1 MSSLA
6 FRLFALVWAFWAVF
20 ATPAAAQFIPGFS
33 TTQAEPQNET
43 DNLAELMR
51 LARESGVKLIVID
64 PESDFDPLV
73 DPVDLDVLKQDEM
86 SGLMKAQD
94 GAIQFRKTLRKRL
107 KAMPNSLSEMVY
119 ILRASSPNGT
129 IRVFV
134 EALFW
139 SLALFAIGMV
149 AEREI
154 YGKRFARYRVI
165 PKIKDHPIGYSEKLP
180 FLIFRF
186 FMGVIGILVSIVVA
200 YAIGVSIFGES
211 DDTAMQ
217 FTVVSINLAYF
228 SCRTVILI
236 WRMVLA
242 PYLCQYRIPHFSN
255 KDALKLYYW
264 LYVITIFDVCSLIFA
279 NWVAELGLNYDV
291 YSLVSAFLA
300 FIFAAA
306 NVLMVLVNRRAISR
320 AIRNGAPIDTVAFST
335 RIISTAWVPLVILYV
350 VFAWLQLTYK
360 LILERE
366 TSAPQ
371 IAGAYGII
379 ISILVVFAL
388 VNYTIERLFERTRRL
403 REQADAAAK
412 VPANTTDDLEGYAE
426 IEPAANHCAHAV
438 SNYEDL
444 ARRVSGVLAF
454 TAGIWAC
461 LQIWDVQMTMV
472 KETKLDRAQDVI
484 VILFIGYIL
493 YHTFRIWIDN
503 KIRDEQGDAPEA
515 ELGDEG
521 GGASGS
527 RLATLLPLFRNVV
540 LVVIFTSISL
550 IVLLE
555 FGINVSPLF
564 AGAGIVGIAI
574 GFGAQTLVAD
584 IFSGAFFLF
593 DDAFRKGEYIDT
605 GEVRGTVEKISLRSI
620 QLRHHRGLL
629 HTIPFSGLRFVTNY
643 SRDWVIMKLP
653 LRVTYDTDVEQVRK
667 LVKKLGLELLK
678 DPLIGPDFLQPLKSQ
693 GVIEM
698 QDSAMIIRVKFMTK
712 PGGQW
717 LIRKRVFQE
726 IRDLFAREGI
736 KFAHREVTVRLADG
750 DVNNLTAA
758 QKEAVAAAA
767 AQSVLMDE
775 EEAEAEAKAEHG
787 ADDR

>member
-1 MSSLA
+1 MTLA
-6 FRLFALVWAFWAVF
+6 PFRLFVLVWALWATF
-20 ATPAAAQFIPGFS
+20 ATPAAAQLIPGFPAA
-33 TTQAEPQNET
+33 QAEVEAEA
-43 DNLAELMR
+43 DSLSELML
-51 LARESGVKLIVID
+51 LAKESGVKLIVID
-64 PESDFDPLV
+64 PESDFDPAAIHSA
-73 DPVDLDVLKQDEM
+73 DAIDDEM
-86 SGLMKAQD
+86 SMLMKTQD
-94 GAIQFRKTLRKRL
+94 NAVQFRKALRKRL
-107 KAMPNSLSEMVY
+107 RAMPNSFNEVVY

-129 IRVFV
+129 IRLFV

-139 SLALFAIGMV
+139 SLALFLVGML
-149 AEREI
+149 AEREL
-154 YGKRFARYRVI
+154 YGKRFARQRVI
-165 PKIKDHPIGYSEKLP
+165 PKVKDHPVGYSEKLP

-186 FMGVIGILVSIVVA
+186 FMGVGGILVSIVVA
-200 YAIGVSIFGES
+200 YAVGVAIFGES

-236 WRMVLA
+236 WRMILA

-255 KDALKLYYW
+255 KDAKKLFYW
-264 LYVITIFDVCSLIFA
+264 LYVITIFNVCSLTFT

-291 YSLVSAFLA
+291 YSLFSALLA
-300 FIFAAA
+300 LVFAVM
-306 NVLMVLVNRRAISR
+306 NILMVLANRRAISR
-320 AIRNGAPIDTVAFST
+320 AIRNAVPIESVVFST
-335 RIISTAWVPLVILYV
+335 RIISTAWAPLVILYAI
-350 VFAWLQLTYK
+350 FAWLQLTYK
-360 LILERE
+360 LILEQT

-371 IAGAYGII
+371 VAGAYGII
-379 ISILVVFAL
+379 IAIIVVFAL
-388 VNYTIERLFERTRRL
+388 VNYAIERLFARTRRL
-403 REQADAAAK
+403 REQADAAKMRA
-412 VPANTTDDLEGYAE
+412 TTIDNLEDHTE
-426 IEPAANHCAHAV
+426 IEPSNRQCAHAI

-461 LQIWDVQMTMV
+461 LQIWNISMTMV
-472 KETKLDRAQDVI
+472 AETKLDRSQDII
-484 VILFIGYIL
+484 VILLIGYVL

-540 LVVIFTSISL
+540 LVVIFTSIAL
-550 IVLLE
+550 IILLE

-629 HTIPFSGLRFVTNY
+629 HTIPFSGLQFVTNY

-667 LVKKLGLELLK
+667 LVKKLGLELLE
-678 DPLIGPDFLQPLKSQ
+678 DPLIGSDFLQPLKSQ

-750 DVNNLTAA
+750 DVNNLTDA

-767 AQSVLMDE
+767 QSALMDE
-775 EEAEAEAKAEHG
+775 EEAEPETG
-787 ADDR
+787 GDDR

>member
-1 MSSLA
+1 MTSLP
-6 FRLFALVWAFWAVF
+6 FRLVALVWALWAICAMP
-20 ATPAAAQFIPGFS
+20 ATAQLIPGLPIAQTEVKEEINKLS
-33 TTQAEPQNET
+33 
-43 DNLAELMR
+43 ELMR
-51 LARESGVKLIVID
+51 LAKESGVKVIVVD
-64 PESDFDPLV
+64 PEGDFNATTLPAPDAV
-73 DPVDLDVLKQDEM
+73 EDEM
-86 SGLMKAQD
+86 SALMKTQD
-94 GAIQFRKTLRKRL
+94 NAIQFRKTLRKRL
-107 KAMPNSLSEMVY
+107 RAMPSSLNEMVY

-129 IRVFV
+129 IWAFA

-139 SLALFAIGMV
+139 SLTLFLVGMLV
-149 AEREI
+149 EREI
-154 YGKRFARYRVI
+154 YGKRFARYYVM
-165 PKIKDHPIGYSEKLP
+165 PKIKEHPIGYAEKLP
-180 FLIFRF
+180 YLIFRF
-186 FMGVIGILVSIVVA
+186 FVGVGGILVSIVVA
-200 YAIGVSIFGES
+200 YIIGAAIFGES
-211 DDTAMQ
+211 EDTAMQ
-217 FTVVSINLAYF
+217 FTLVSINLAYF

-236 WRMVLA
+236 WRMILA

-255 KDALKLYYW
+255 KDALRLFYW
-264 LYVITIFDVCSLIFA
+264 LYVITIFNICSLTFT

-291 YSLVSAFLA
+291 YSIFSTLLA
-300 FIFAAA
+300 FVFAVM
-306 NVLMVLVNRRAISR
+306 NVLMVLANRRAISR
-320 AIRNGAPIDTVAFST
+320 AIRNAVPIESVVFST
-335 RIISTAWVPLVILYV
+335 RIISTAWAPLVIFYAI
-350 VFAWLQLTYK
+350 FAWLQLTYK
-360 LILERE
+360 LILEQT

-379 ISILVVFAL
+379 ISIIVVFAL

-403 REQADAAAK
+403 REQAEAAK
-412 VPANTTDDLEGYAE
+412 LRATTPDSLEDYTE
-426 IEPAANHCAHAV
+426 IEPTNTRCGHAV

-461 LQIWDVQMTMV
+461 LQIWDIRMTMV
-472 KETKLDRAQDVI
+472 AETKLDRSQDVI
-484 VILFIGYIL
+484 VILLIGYVL

-503 KIRDEQGDAPEA
+503 KISDEQGDAPEA

-527 RLATLLPLFRNVV
+527 RLATLLPLFRNFV
-540 LVVIFTSISL
+540 LVVIFTAITL
-550 IVLLE
+550 IILLE

-629 HTIPFSGLRFVTNY
+629 HTIPFSGLQFVTNY

-653 LRVTYDTDVEQVRK
+653 LRVTYDTDVERVRK
-667 LVKKLGLELLK
+667 LVKKLGLELLE
-678 DPLIGPDFLQPLKSQ
+678 DPLIGSDFLQPLKSQ

-750 DVNNLTAA
+750 DVNNLTTA

-767 AQSVLMDE
+767 QSALMDE
-775 EEAEAEAKAEHG
+775 EEEEANTG
-787 ADDR
+787 GDDR